1 MVVLLVTLF
10 LRVTMRRS
18 TVNSASFSLLKA
30 TSAGALVL
38 AFAVACSD
46 SNGPIVPKDG
56 IPVDVQQVEVIIPDS
71 VKMAADQFVGA
82 LLAPPRAISANGLA
96 SPTAVFSRSSSGC
109 STGGSNEYT
118 VANLPLPFTPEPIPI
133 YTPSQAVTQD
143 GWIADLP
150 LEFNFVFFGNT
161 YDKVNVYSN
170 GFLKFETPTTL
181 QGFAGG
187 GQIPDAALP
196 NNIVAFAWGDWEPMN
211 VPGAI
216 RFETRGRAPNRMF
229 IVQFTNVPEW
239 SGQALLMAQVILHEG
254 SNAISMYTNNLST
267 TRRTGAR
274 FTQGIENADGTVAF
288 VGDSAFTPGG
298 LKTPRVRATFSLKDD
313 QIRFTPVRV
322 LDTEAPTITAPANI
336 EDYHNDPGLGS
347 AVIASVGSPLASDNC
362 ALQGDPVGVRSD
374 GAALDAPYRVGITTI
389 TWTARDAAGNVATAS
404 QSIEVIDVEDPI
416 ITFVPANFS
425 LNATS
430 SLGAIVSYAFT
441 AQDNVG
447 VTSQSCVPELGSRLP
462 IGATEVSCS
471 ASDAAGHTV
480 SKSFVVTV
488 VDAPT
493 QTMNLIQYV
502 ISRGMPNGMT
512 NPLVNELQQAFAN
525 AGTEHGCKKMG
536 DFLFMVENKGVPG
549 AWADYMFS
557 EAQRIMTVMQCQQV
571 AQARRGKLKG
581 K

>member
-1 MVVLLVTLF
+1 MVVFMVTLF

-46 SNGPIVPKDG
+46 SNGPQVPKDG
-56 IPVDVQQVEVIIPDS
+56 IPVEVQQVEVLIPDS
-71 VKMAADQFVGA
+71 VKLAADQFTAA
-82 LLAPPRAISANGLA
+82 LLAPPNAISANAFA
-96 SPTAVFSRSSSGC
+96 SPNAVFSRSASGC
-109 STGGSNEYT
+109 NSGGTSEYT
-118 VANLPLPFTPEPIPI
+118 VENIAFSPEPIPI
-133 YTPSQAVTQD
+133 YTPTRVTQD
-143 GWIADLP
+143 GWIADMP

-161 YDKVNVYSN
+161 YDKVNLYSN
-170 GFLKFETPTTL
+170 GFLKFDTPTTL
-181 QGFAGG
+181 QGFANGDRS
-187 GQIPDAALP
+187 PDPALP
-196 NNIVAFAWGDWEPMN
+196 NNSIALAWGDWEPMN

-229 IVQFTNVPEW
+229 LVQFNNVPEW
-239 SGQALLMAQVILHEG
+239 AGKGLLMAQVVLHEG
-254 SNAISMYTNNLST
+254 SNAITMYTNTMST
-267 TRRTGAR
+267 TRIGAR
-274 FTQGIENADGTVAF
+274 VTQGIENADGTIAY
-288 VGDSAFTPGG
+288 VGDSVLLANGM
-298 LKTPRVRATFSLKDD
+298 KTPRVRSVFRLTNDA
-313 QIRFTPVRV
+313 IRFTPVKN
-322 LDTEAPTITAPANI
+322 LDTEAPSITAPANI
-336 EDYHNDPGLGS
+336 EDFHNDPGLGS
-347 AVIASVGSPLASDNC
+347 AVIANVGSPVASDNC
-362 ALQGDPVGVRSD
+362 ALEGDPIGVRSD
-374 GAALDAPYRVGITTI
+374 GAALDAPYPVGITTI
-389 TWTARDAAGNVATAS
+389 TWTARDASGNVATAS

-425 LNATS
+425 VNATS
-430 SLGAIVSYAFT
+430 SLGAMVSYAFT

-462 IGATEVSCS
+462 IGLNEVTCS

-480 SKSFVVTV
+480 SRSFVVTV

-493 QTMNLIQYV
+493 QMMNLIEYV

-512 NPLVNELQQAFAN
+512 NPLVNELQQAFADAAN
-525 AGTEHGCKKMG
+525 DHGCKKMN
-536 DFLFMVENKGVPG
+536 DFLAMVEVKGVPG

-557 EAQRIMTVMQCQQV
+557 EAQRIMTVMQCQEI

>member
-1 MVVLLVTLF
+1 
-10 LRVTMRRS
+10 MRRS
-18 TVNSASFSLLKA
+18 LVNSASFSLLKA
-30 TSAGALVL
+30 TFAGALVL

-46 SNGPIVPKDG
+46 SNGPRVPKDG

-82 LLAPPRAISANGLA
+82 LLAPPRAISANGFA

-109 STGGSNEYT
+109 STGGSAEYT
-118 VANLPLPFTPEPIPI
+118 VENLPGDFSPELIPI

-170 GFLKFETPTTL
+170 GFLKFETPTTNS
-181 QGFAGG
+181 GFANG
-187 GQIPDAALP
+187 GQIPDPALP
-196 NNIVAFAWGDWEPMN
+196 NNIIAFAWGDWEPMN

-229 IVQFTNVPEW
+229 ILQFTNVPEW
-239 SGQALLMAQVILHEG
+239 GATAKGLLMAQVILHEG
-254 SNAISMYTNNLST
+254 SNAISMYTNTMST
-267 TRRTGAR
+267 TRIGAR
-274 FTQGIENADGTVAF
+274 VTQGIENAEGTVAF

-298 LKTPRVRATFSLKDD
+298 LKTPRVRATFTLTRD

-322 LDTEAPTITAPANI
+322 LDTEAPSISAPANI

-347 AVIASVGSPLASDNC
+347 AAIASVGSPEASDNC
-362 ALQGDPVGVRSD
+362 ALQGDPVGARSD
-374 GAALDAPYRVGITTI
+374 GAALDAPYPVGVTTI
-389 TWTARDAAGNVATAS
+389 TWTARDVAGNVATAS

-425 LNATS
+425 VNATS
-430 SLGAIVSYAFT
+430 SLGAMVAYAFT

-462 IGATEVSCS
+462 IGPTEVTCS

-480 SKSFVVTV
+480 SRSFVVTV

-493 QTMNLIQYV
+493 QTMNLIEYV

-525 AGTEHGCKKMG
+525 AGTSQGCKKMG
-536 DFLFMVENKGVPG
+536 DFLSMVEVKGVPG

-557 EAQRIMTVMQCQQV
+557 EAQRIMTVMQCSEV

>member
-1 MVVLLVTLF
+1 
-10 LRVTMRRS
+10 MRRS
-18 TVNSASFSLLKA
+18 LVNSASFSL
-30 TSAGALVL
+30 LVL

-46 SNGPIVPKDG
+46 SNGPRVPKDG

-82 LLAPPRAISANGLA
+82 LLAPPRAISANGFA

-109 STGGSNEYT
+109 STGGSAEYT
-118 VANLPLPFTPEPIPI
+118 VENLPGDFSPELIPI

-170 GFLKFETPTTL
+170 GFLKFETPTTNS
-181 QGFAGG
+181 GFANG
-187 GQIPDAALP
+187 GQIPDPALP
-196 NNIVAFAWGDWEPMN
+196 NNIIAFAWGDWEPMN

-216 RFETRGRAPNRMF
+216 RFETRGRAPDRMF
-229 IVQFTNVPEW
+229 ILQFTNVPEW
-239 SGQALLMAQVILHEG
+239 GATAKGLLMAQVILHEG
-254 SNAISMYTNNLST
+254 SNAISMYTNTMHT
-267 TRRTGAR
+267 TRIGAR
-274 FTQGIENADGTVAF
+274 VTQGIENADGSVAF

-298 LKTPRVRATFSLKDD
+298 MKTPRVRATFRLTED

-322 LDTEAPTITAPANI
+322 LDTEAPSISAPASI

-347 AVIASVGSPLASDNC
+347 AAIASVGSPEASDNC
-362 ALQGDPVGVRSD
+362 ALQGDPVGTRSD
-374 GAALDAPYRVGITTI
+374 GAALDAPYPVGVTTI
-389 TWTARDAAGNVATAS
+389 TWTAKDVAGNLATAS

-416 ITFVPANFS
+416 ITFVPASFS
-425 LNATS
+425 VNATS
-430 SLGAIVSYAFT
+430 SLGAMVSYAFT

-447 VTSQSCVPELGSRLP
+447 VTAQGCVPELGSRLP
-462 IGATEVSCS
+462 IGVNEVTCS

-480 SKSFVVTV
+480 SKSFMVTV

-493 QTMNLIQYV
+493 QMMNLIEYV
-502 ISRGMPNGMT
+502 ISRGMPEGMT
-512 NPLVNELQQAFAN
+512 NPLVNQLQEAFAN
-525 AGTEHGCKKMG
+525 AGTAHGCKKMN
-536 DFLFMVENKGVPG
+536 DFLGLVEVKGVPG
-549 AWADYMFS
+549 AWAEYMFS
-557 EAQRIMTVMQCQQV
+557 ESQRIMTVMQCSEV
-571 AQARRGKLKG
+571 AQARRGKLKN